1 MRFSIPVRPWRASLR
16 DLAGQIAQARCSA
29 RDKLRGRG
37 QAGLRRVIGGV
48 SDTRLEQIFGTS
60 QAQRAAF
67 AMMTRHFDPSR
78 AAGFEGAIVYDLGL
92 ADGTRRPWS
101 IEVHD
106 GQARV
111 RPGEAAAAAL
121 TIRVPLA
128 AFIRVLTSGDS
139 LHPLIL
145 DGRLTMHG
153 DTGLASRVA
162 EMFGTRP
169 AR

>member
-1 MRFSIPVRPWRASLR
+1 MRFGIPVRPWRAPLR
-16 DLAGQIAQARCSA
+16 DLAGRVAQVRCSA

-48 SDTRLEQIFGTS
+48 SDTRLEQIFGSS
-60 QAQRAAF
+60 QAQRAAL

-78 AAGFEGAIVYDLGL
+78 AAGFDGVIVYDLGL
-92 ADGTRRPWS
+92 ADGSRRPWS
-101 IEVHD
+101 VEVHD

-128 AFIRVLTSGDS
+128 AFIRALTSGDS
-139 LHPLIL
+139 LNLLIL

-153 DTGLASRVA
+153 DAGLASRVA
-162 EMFGTRP
+162 EMFGGP